1 MKKIDFNTDK
11 YINLYNIN
19 WSEHIQLAKI
29 KFTLKT
35 GKRKGQEIIIKHKVE
50 GNMELYDSLVKDEI
64 IIASDYTKKTIRA
77 GIQRQVQA
85 KVDKHLFNRER
96 GIRIYNELAEL
107 EVKDKR
113 KDHYSEYML
122 DGVVDDNEIKIVNR
136 VESLNS
142 VQFSENGFDCLY
154 DYNSDTT
161 GRYSKREDR
170 YIYRKTWAHDSVTKE
185 CCDIT
190 INFCIN
196 HINHGNNQEFYLP
209 DVEVKA
215 PYKEYYNWESKLRD
229 AEIDLIEASC
239 KDNSQLTFNSYR
251 LQDSSR
257 KVSLNMFMVY
267 IREKTKENIFKQK
280 RDASWQR
287 NLDTQMDVLGARYPS
302 EKVSLANCYR
312 RNLTHNYYSFWGRTD
327 MECIRV
333 LFKDE
338 SYILYNK
345 GLAQKDGKLEVMG
358 VYDSQHKTIKEAVA
372 IEKLIIQNQ

>member
-1 MKKIDFNTDK
+1 MKKIDFNTRK
-11 YINLYNIN
+11 YSQLKNIN

-85 KVDKHLFNRER
+85 KVDKHLFNCER

-107 EVKDKR
+107 DVKDKR

-122 DGVVDDNEIKIVNR
+122 DGVVDAAEIKFVNR

-142 VQFSENGFDCLY
+142 VQFSDNGFDCLY

-170 YIYRKTWAHDSVTKE
+170 YIYKKTWAHDSVTKE

-209 DVEVKA
+209 DVQVKA
-215 PYKEYYNWESKLRD
+215 PYKEYYNWEKKLID
-229 AEIDLIEASC
+229 AEIDLIEVSD
-239 KDNSQLTFNSYR
+239 KDNSKLTFNSYR

-267 IREKTKENIFKQK
+267 IRQTTKENIFKQK
-280 RDASWQR
+280 RDASWQS
-287 NLDTQMDVLGARYPS
+287 NLDTQMDVLGARFPN
-302 EKVSLANCYR
+302 EKVSLAHCYK
-312 RNLTHNYYSFWGRTD
+312 RNLTHNYYSFWSRTD

-333 LFKDE
+333 LFEDE

-345 GLAQKDGKLEVMG
+345 DLAQREGKLEVLG
-358 VYDSQHKTIKEAVA
+358 VYDSNHKFLKEDAA
-372 IEKLIIQNQ
+372 INKLINQNQ

>member
-1 MKKIDFNTDK
+1 MKKIDFNTRK
-11 YINLYNIN
+11 YSQLKNIN

-64 IIASDYTKKTIRA
+64 IIASDYTKKTLRA

-113 KDHYSEYML
+113 RDHYSEYML
-122 DGVVDDNEIKIVNR
+122 DGVVDAAEIKFVNR
-136 VESLNS
+136 VETLNS
-142 VQFSENGFDCLY
+142 VQFSDNGFDCLY

-170 YIYRKTWAHDSVTKE
+170 YIYKKTWAHDSVTKE

-209 DVEVKA
+209 DVQVKA
-215 PYKEYYNWESKLRD
+215 PYKEYYNWEKKLID
-229 AEIDLIEASC
+229 AEIDLIEVSD
-239 KDNSQLTFNSYR
+239 KDNSKLTFNSYR

-267 IREKTKENIFKQK
+267 IRQTTKENIFKQK
-280 RDASWQR
+280 RDTSWQS
-287 NLDTQMDVLGARYPS
+287 NLDTQMDVLGARFPN
-302 EKVSLANCYR
+302 EKVSLAHCYK
-312 RNLTHNYYSFWGRTD
+312 RNLTHNYYSFWSRTSMD
-327 MECIRV
+327 CIRV
-333 LFKDE
+333 LFEDE

-345 GLAQKDGKLEVMG
+345 DLAQREGKLEVLG
-358 VYDSQHKTIKEAVA
+358 VYDSQHKTMKEDAA
-372 IEKLIIQNQ
+372 INKLINQNQ

>member
-11 YINLYNIN
+11 YNNLYNIN
-19 WSEHIQLAKI
+19 WSEHIESAKI

-64 IIASDYTKKTIRA
+64 IIASDYTKRQIRE
-77 GIQRQVQA
+77 GIQRQVSS
-85 KVDKHLFNRER
+85 KVSRRLSNRVR
-96 GIRIYNELAEL
+96 GLDIYNELAEL
-107 EVKDKR
+107 HVKDKR
-113 KDHYSEYML
+113 RDYYSEHVL
-122 DGVVDDNEIKIVNR
+122 DGVVDDKEIKLVNR
-136 VESLNS
+136 VESLSS
-142 VQFSENGFDCLY
+142 VQFSDNGFNCLY
-154 DYNSDTT
+154 DYANGDVQF
-161 GRYSKREDR
+161 REF
-170 YIYRKTWAHDSVTKE
+170 IYRKTWAHDSVTKE

-196 HINHGNNQEFYLP
+196 HINHGDNQEFYLP

-215 PYKEYYNWESKLRD
+215 KYKEYFNWEGKLRD

-251 LQDSSR
+251 LQNSSR

-267 IREKTKENIFKQK
+267 VRQTTKENIFKQK
-280 RDASWQR
+280 RDASWQS

-302 EKVSLANCYR
+302 EKITLEHCYR

-327 MECIRV
+327 MECISV
-333 LFKDE
+333 VFEDE

-345 GLAQKDGKLEVMG
+345 GLAQKDGKLEVLG
-358 VYDSQHKTIKEAVA
+358 VYDSQHKTMKEAVA

>member
-1 MKKIDFNTDK
+1 MEKIFLNRSK
-11 YINLYNIN
+11 YSQLKNIN

-35 GKRKGQEIIIKHKVE
+35 GKRKGQEIIIKHWAK

-85 KVDKHLFNRER
+85 QVDKHLFNRER
-96 GIRIYNELAEL
+96 GIQIYNELAEL

-136 VESLNS
+136 VENLNS
-142 VQFSENGFDCLY
+142 VQFSDNGFGCLY

-161 GRYSKREDR
+161 GRYSKKEDR
-170 YIYRKTWAHDSVTKE
+170 YIYKKTWAHDSVTKE
-185 CCDIT
+185 CCDMT
-190 INFCIN
+190 IDFCIN

-209 DVEVKA
+209 DVQVKA
-215 PYKEYYNWESKLRD
+215 LYKEYYNWEGKLRD
-229 AEIDLIEASC
+229 AEIDLIEVSD
-239 KDNSQLTFNSYR
+239 KDKSKLTFNSYR

-257 KVSLNMFMVY
+257 RVSLNMFMVY
-267 IREKTKENIFKQK
+267 IRQTTKENIFKHK
-280 RDASWQR
+280 RDASWQS
-287 NLDTQMDVLGARYPS
+287 NLDTQMDVLGARFPN

-312 RNLTHNYYSFWGRTD
+312 RNLTHNYYSFWRRTD
-327 MECIRV
+327 MECIQV
-333 LFKDE
+333 LFEDE

-345 GLAQKDGKLEVMG
+345 DKAQKDGKLEVLG
-358 VYDSQHKTIKEAVA
+358 VYDSQHKTMKEGVA

>member
-11 YINLYNIN
+11 YNNLYNIN
-19 WSEHIQLAKI
+19 WSEHIESAKI

-64 IIASDYTKKTIRA
+64 IIASDYTKRQIRE
-77 GIQRQVQA
+77 GIQRQVSS
-85 KVDKHLFNRER
+85 KVSRRLSNRVR
-96 GIRIYNELAEL
+96 GLDIYNELAEL
-107 EVKDKR
+107 HVKDKR
-113 KDHYSEYML
+113 RDYYSEHVL
-122 DGVVDDNEIKIVNR
+122 DGVVDDKEIKLVNR
-136 VESLNS
+136 VESLSS
-142 VQFSENGFDCLY
+142 VQFSDNGFNCLY
-154 DYNSDTT
+154 DYANGDVQF
-161 GRYSKREDR
+161 REF
-170 YIYRKTWAHDSVTKE
+170 IYRKTWAHDSVTKE

-215 PYKEYYNWESKLRD
+215 KYKEYFNWEGKLRD

-251 LQDSSR
+251 LQNSSR

-267 IREKTKENIFKQK
+267 VRQTTKENIFKQK
-280 RDASWQR
+280 RDASWQS

-302 EKVSLANCYR
+302 EKITLEHCYR

-327 MECIRV
+327 MECISV
-333 LFKDE
+333 VFEDE

-345 GLAQKDGKLEVMG
+345 GLAQKDGKLEVLG
-358 VYDSQHKTIKEAVA
+358 VYDSQHKTMKEAVA

>member
-1 MKKIDFNTDK
+1 MEKINFNTDK
-11 YINLYNIN
+11 YFNLYNIN
-19 WSEHIQLAKI
+19 WSEHIESANI

-64 IIASDYTKKTIRA
+64 IIASDYTKRQIRE
-77 GIQRQVQA
+77 GIQRQVSS
-85 KVDKHLFNRER
+85 KVSRRLSNRVR
-96 GIRIYNELAEL
+96 GVDIYNELAEL
-107 EVKDKR
+107 DVKDKR
-113 KDHYSEYML
+113 RDHYSEHVL
-122 DGVVDDNEIKIVNR
+122 DGKVDDKEIKIVNR

-142 VQFSENGFDCLY
+142 VQFSDNGFDCLY
-154 DYNSDTT
+154 DYANGDVP
-161 GRYSKREDR
+161 REER

-196 HINHGNNQEFYLP
+196 HINHGNNQEFYMP

-215 PYKEYYNWESKLRD
+215 KYKEYFNWEGKLRD

-280 RDASWQR
+280 RDASWQSK
-287 NLDTQMDVLGARYPS
+287 LDTQMDVLGARYPS

-312 RNLTHNYYSFWGRTD
+312 RNLTHNYYSFWSRTD

-345 GLAQKDGKLEVMG
+345 DAAQKDGKLEVLG
-358 VYDSQHKTIKEAVA
+358 VYDSQHKFLKEGVA